1 MSIKNEVEG
10 GRGTGKSLPFHE
22 PLQRVLDEELGL
34 GVKRAGG
41 LVEDEH
47 RRVLEE
53 GAGNSDALLLAAR
66 EGDAALADERVV
78 AVVERVDQGRAVR
91 PHRRRPHRAVPNG
104 RPGPIRYV
112 VRYRPREEHRLRRH
126 HPSSS

>member
-47 RRVLEE
+47 RWVLEE
-53 GAGNSDALLLAAR
+53 SAGNNDALFLAAR

-91 PHRRRPHRAVPNG
+91 RRPHRAVPNG
-104 RPGPIRYV
+104 RPGPIHYV
-112 VRYRPREEHRLRRH
+112 
-126 HPSSS
+126 